1 MSREGLILLR
11 IGLTGGIASGKSTVS
26 NMLRKRSI
34 PIVDAD
40 VCAREVVE
48 PGEAAYLQIVETF
61 GRDILFPDGTID
73 RKQLG
78 QIIFSDE
85 EKRKRLNGIVHPEVR
100 KRMLSKVTD
109 FKNAGEKAVV
119 LDIPLLIESRLTD
132 WVDKVIVVYVPR
144 EVELTRLMERDHI
157 SQDAALMRMNAQMPL
172 DDKKKYADVIID
184 NSGTISETENQLEV
198 VLKDWGLI

>member
-1 MSREGLILLR
+1 MLR